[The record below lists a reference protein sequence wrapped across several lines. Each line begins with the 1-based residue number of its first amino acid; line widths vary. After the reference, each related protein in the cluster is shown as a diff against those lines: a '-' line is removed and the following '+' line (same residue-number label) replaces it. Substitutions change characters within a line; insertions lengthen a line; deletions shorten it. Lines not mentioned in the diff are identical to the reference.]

1 MLTLLCPLPRTKLL
15 LRPARTPS
23 ELEGHTGQ
31 GRGGWSQVCSGFG
44 VILTV
49 RSHDPQCQLAE
60 EALQGQS
67 TEWPGCLLMIISSL
81 NFTFFL
87 KKFLHFHPTI
97 IVASTLSWFLSLYLL
112 FHVLY
117 LFPSLCPADLAS
129 WGSGLVT
136 RSKCHCVVSQRWFVS
151 WHWILAAQLPSSD
164 L

>member
-1 MLTLLCPLPRTKLL
+1 MLTDLCPLPRTKLL

-23 ELEGHTGQ
+23 ELKGHSGQ
-31 GRGGWSQVCSGFG
+31 ERVGWSQVCSGFG

-49 RSHDPQCQLAE
+49 RPYDPQCQLAV
-60 EALQGQS
+60 EALQGPS
-67 TEWPGCLLMIISSL
+67 TEWPGCLLRIVSSL
-81 NFTFFL
+81 NLTFFSEKISICL
-87 KKFLHFHPTI
+87 CPDFYPSICCSMFWTC
-97 IVASTLSWFLSLYLL
+97 
-112 FHVLY
+112 

-136 RSKCHCVVSQRWFVS
+136 RSKCHCVVSQRWLVS